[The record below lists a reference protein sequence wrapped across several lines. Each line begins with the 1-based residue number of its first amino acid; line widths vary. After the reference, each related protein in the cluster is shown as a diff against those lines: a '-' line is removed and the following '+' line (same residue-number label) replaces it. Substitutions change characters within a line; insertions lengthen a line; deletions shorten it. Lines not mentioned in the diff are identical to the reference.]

1 MTKDKIKPSDLIEF
15 ANGKKII
22 VSSINMWVL
31 REYYEDNLRCNTN
44 LEYDIVSISR
54 PYYEKIFERKERER

>member
-22 VSSINMWVL
+22 ASGINMWVL
-31 REYYEDNLRCNTN
+31 REYYDEDLRCKTN
-44 LEYDIVSISR
+44 PEFDIISISR
-54 PYYEKIFERKERER
+54 PYYEKVFERKERER